1 MKTIISIGIALIF
14 GWAVAGQGTVKAQNT
29 DGYAFNPY
37 TMSKKPFIQDNILG
51 GACRLIKYPGR
62 IFPTDAFP
70 MGPNAWFKEPNGN
83 GGIEAYP
90 SYPNYWIKVIHEG
103 GNIDEIPYYPNSSI
117 VKPNDDPVLD

>member
-37 TMSKKPFIQDNILG
+37 TMSKKPFIQDNMSG
-51 GACRLIKYPGR
+51 GAYKLRKYPGR
-62 IFPTDAFP
+62 IFPPDAFP
-70 MGPNAWFKEPNGN
+70 VGPNSWIKIIHENGN
-83 GGIEAYP
+83 
-90 SYPNYWIKVIHEG
+90 K
-103 GNIDEIPYYPNSSI
+103 DEIPYYPNSSI